1 MIVIKHRK
9 ISSFACLA
17 LVCLAIAPPA
27 SANHGTTCATATPI
41 DGNEPVTGT
50 VYDWSIG
57 PSSLFYVHTAGQYHQ
72 GYALLAGAAG
82 PHVQANLGDAYL
94 NVWNEDCTW
103 LYCSSWSWITPLE
116 ECLIGGVDTH
126 VIEVGYGWSHESH
139 VDFTLVA
146 LN

>member
-9 ISSFACLA
+9 IPSFACLV

-27 SANHGTTCATATPI
+27 SASHGTTCATATPI
-41 DGNEPVTGT
+41 DGNEPVTGA
-50 VYDWSIG
+50 VYDWGIG
-57 PSSLFYVHTAGQYHQ
+57 PSSLYYVHTAGVNHI
-72 GYALLAGAAG
+72 GYELISGVG
-82 PHVQANLGDAYL
+82 SHVQITLGDAYL
-94 NVWNEDCTW
+94 NVWNADCTW
-103 LYCSSWSWITPLE
+103 LYCSSWSWISPLD
-116 ECLIGGVDTH
+116 ECLVGGVDVH